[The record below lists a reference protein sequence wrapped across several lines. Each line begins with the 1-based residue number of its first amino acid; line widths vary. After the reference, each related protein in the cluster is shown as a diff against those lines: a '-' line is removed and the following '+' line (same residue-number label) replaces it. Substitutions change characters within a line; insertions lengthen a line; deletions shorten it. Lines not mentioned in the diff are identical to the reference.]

1 MSVRSGIAWAVQ
13 APMQAYYG
21 RKVDRRVLE
30 HARTRADVRAYT
42 PEYYDLFRLVRF
54 VRERKPRV
62 VWEFGSGWSTCFL
75 AQAVAD
81 NQSGILYSMEADA
94 DWCRNTQS
102 MLSPD
107 VQPWVELR
115 HVVPERVALPA
126 GCASK
131 YTWRP
136 PALPQLIY
144 VDGPAGAGQCPG
156 NADILEI
163 EEQLEPGCL
172 IVLDSRQKTAEFL
185 HRALRRPWRSWEEMG
200 PLGPVL
206 GPFRDVAAARRPLV
220 RPLHVLAQGLP
231 IQRYFELER

>member
-1 MSVRSGIAWAVQ
+1 MAVRSGIAWALQ
-13 APMQAYYG
+13 QPLQAYYG

-30 HARTRADVRAYT
+30 HARARADVRGYV

-54 VRERKPRV
+54 VRERRPSV

-81 NQSGILYSMEADA
+81 NHSGILYSLEADA

-107 VQPWVELR
+107 VRPWVELR
-115 HVVPERVALPA
+115 HVVPERVTLPL

-131 YTWRP
+131 YAWRP

-144 VDGPAGAGQCPG
+144 VDGPAGAGTCPG

-163 EEQLEPGCL
+163 EEQLAPGCL
-172 IVLDSRQKTAEFL
+172 IVLDSRQKTTEFL
-185 HRALRRPWRSWEEMG
+185 RRALRRTWRSWVEMG
-200 PLGPVL
+200 PLGGIL
-206 GPFRDVAAARRPLV
+206 GRFRNEMPGRSPLLH
-220 RPLHVLAQGLP
+220 PLHVLAQGLP
-231 IQRYFELER
+231 VQRYFELER